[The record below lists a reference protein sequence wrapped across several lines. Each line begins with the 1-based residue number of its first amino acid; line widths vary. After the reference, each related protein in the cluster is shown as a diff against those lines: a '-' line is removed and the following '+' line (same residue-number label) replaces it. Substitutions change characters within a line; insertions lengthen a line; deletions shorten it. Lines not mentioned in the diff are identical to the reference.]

1 MLAKPSPSPRTP
13 RAMLSNA
20 MLMRV
25 AWVVSIDIR
34 FLRRQ
39 PVDKSTGTFGLPHR
53 ELFEVSMCL
62 SRLHHLFA
70 ISIEHIVDDP
80 LGRVYFV
87 IVFVAEVPEAFGNC
101 LKSGPFRLIIERVV
115 GIRGIDDFSEKD
127 YRGIIHKLVPLQD
140 GLKRALFAVMA

>member
-25 AWVVSIDIR
+25 ARVVSIDIR

-39 PVDKSTGTFGLPHR
+39 PVDKSTGTFGLPHASY
-53 ELFEVSMCL
+53 LKSPSGFPA
-62 SRLHHLFA
+62 LHHLFA
-70 ISIEHIVDDP
+70 IRIEHIVDDP

-115 GIRGIDDFSEKD
+115 GI
-127 YRGIIHKLVPLQD
+127 
-140 GLKRALFAVMA
+140 